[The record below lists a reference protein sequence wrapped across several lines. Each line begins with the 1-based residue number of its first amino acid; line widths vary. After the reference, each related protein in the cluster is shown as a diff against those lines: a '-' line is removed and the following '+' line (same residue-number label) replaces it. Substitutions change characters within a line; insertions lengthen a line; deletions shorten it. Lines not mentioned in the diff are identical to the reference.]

1 MKRLETNRL
10 ILRDLKLSDLDH
22 FYQYAKK
29 ENIGPMAGWHPHRS
43 IEESEMILKM
53 MITDQDVW
61 GITLKESDQ
70 LIGTI
75 GLHVRTF
82 DNALKN
88 QKEIGYVI
96 DEPYWGQGLM
106 VEAVLEVI
114 KYAFIEEELDAVLC
128 GHSKM
133 NQQSKRVIEKTN
145 LKFSHI
151 EKREDF
157 NKNPI
162 DIYVY
167 KLSKYEYLGVK
178 KMSQLKPKYDFK
190 EVEENRYDLWLEKGY
205 FKSGDKTKPPYT
217 IVIPPPNVTGKLH
230 LGHAWDNTLQ
240 DMIIRRKRMQGYD
253 ALYLPG
259 MDHAGIATQAKVE
272 ERLRSQ
278 GISRY
283 DLGREKFLET
293 SWAWKDEYANHIKK
307 QWKALGNSLDYSK
320 ERFTLDDDLNKAVN
334 HVFIHLYEKGL
345 IYRGHRIINWDV
357 EAKTALSNIE
367 VDHIEQ
373 QGKLYYFRY
382 PFVDQKGHMVIATTR
397 PETMFG
403 DVALMVHPDDE
414 RYQSMVG
421 KHVYIPGT
429 KVSIPIITDDYV
441 DKDFGTGVVKVTPAH
456 DPNDFEVGKRH
467 QLEMPLCMHE
477 DGTMNE
483 RAFKYEGL
491 ERFTCR
497 KKLIK
502 DLVKLNLVEK
512 IEDYTNNIGLSERTG
527 VVVEPRLSLQ
537 WFVKMDDLA
546 KRALDE
552 SVSEFVPSR
561 FKKIFVNW
569 MTDTQDW
576 CISRQLWW
584 GHRIPAWYK
593 GEEVKVQVDCPG
605 SKWIQDEDVLDT
617 WFSSALWPFSTLGWP
632 EITEDFKRYY
642 PTQVLVTGYDIIF
655 FWVARMIFQALE
667 FTNQDPF
674 EKVLIHGLIRD
685 KDGRK
690 MSKSLGNG
698 VDPMEVIEKYG
709 VDALRYF
716 LSTNSAPGADLR
728 YEEEKVESAWN
739 FINKLWNITRF
750 ITMNIDDLNVTIS
763 DELNLSDKWILA
775 RLSLVIKEADQN
787 YEKFEFGEATK
798 SLYNFIWD
806 EFASWYVEFAKLSL
820 NDEKHRQT
828 TQAIL
833 LKVLKDM
840 LKMLHPLIPFVTEKL
855 FLEISDEPSIMISS
869 WPLAEE
875 SDLQAIPKF
884 EALMD
889 TITKVR
895 NLRNENGVIPSKKLT
910 IHLVIEDE
918 KMLDEMEKQ
927 TIYFEK
933 FLNTEKLVIENKLSL
948 TDESVLLVGRDILT
962 YVLKSDLIDPEKE
975 REALLKQKNEL
986 EQEIKRSESLLSNAK
1001 FVEKAPK
1008 EKLDHEK
1015 EKYAS
1020 YQKQY
1025 DVVLEKLKTYV

>member
-1 MKRLETNRL
+1 MKRLDTNRL
-10 ILRDLKLSDLDH
+10 ILRDLKLNDLDH

-293 SWAWKDEYANHIKK
+293 SWAWKDEYANHIKN

-497 KKLIK
+497 KELIK

-910 IHLVIEDE
+910 IHLVIEDQN
-918 KMLDEMEKQ
+918 MLDEMEKQ

-933 FLNTEKLVIENKLSL
+933 FLNTEKLVIENNLSL

>member
-497 KKLIK
+497 KELIK

-775 RLSLVIKEADQN
+775 RLS
-787 YEKFEFGEATK
+787 
-798 SLYNFIWD
+798 
-806 EFASWYVEFAKLSL
+806 
-820 NDEKHRQT
+820 
-828 TQAIL
+828 
-833 LKVLKDM
+833 
-840 LKMLHPLIPFVTEKL
+840 
-855 FLEISDEPSIMISS
+855 
-869 WPLAEE
+869 
-875 SDLQAIPKF
+875 
-884 EALMD
+884 
-889 TITKVR
+889 
-895 NLRNENGVIPSKKLT
+895 
-910 IHLVIEDE
+910 
-918 KMLDEMEKQ
+918 
-927 TIYFEK
+927 
-933 FLNTEKLVIENKLSL
+933 
-948 TDESVLLVGRDILT
+948 
-962 YVLKSDLIDPEKE
+962 
-975 REALLKQKNEL
+975 
-986 EQEIKRSESLLSNAK
+986 
-1001 FVEKAPK
+1001 
-1008 EKLDHEK
+1008 
-1015 EKYAS
+1015 
-1020 YQKQY
+1020 
-1025 DVVLEKLKTYV
+1025 